1 MVAREASIHAVTE
14 WSGGLEVPSSNLGAP
29 IQKPARWRQRVVT
42 AARYA
47 RFVRTKLF
55 RRRAAEAMHGVISEA
70 MRNGGPEFQDVA
82 TNQPTRGNVPVA
94 TTAACHLD
102 RDAATKNP
110 AAPRSTNNPSPTDT
124 ARS

>member
-1 MVAREASIHAVTE
+1 
-14 WSGGLEVPSSNLGAP
+14 
-29 IQKPARWRQRVVT
+29 VT

-55 RRRAAEAMHGVISEA
+55 RRRAAEAMHGAISEA

-82 TNQPTRGNVPVA
+82 TNQPTRGNVPDA